1 MEPNTNADGATATA
15 TKRPVPRGEV
25 EETGE
30 TQGVRGGKE
39 TGVARETQ
47 GVRGAGE
54 AQETQGVRGGEET
67 REVRGRRS
75 RRRRSC

>member
-30 TQGVRGGKE
+30 TQGVRGAGE
-39 TGVARETQ
+39 ARETQ
-47 GVRGAGE
+47 EILETEE
-54 AQETQGVRGGEET
+54 A
-67 REVRGRRS
+67 REA
-75 RRRRSC
+75 